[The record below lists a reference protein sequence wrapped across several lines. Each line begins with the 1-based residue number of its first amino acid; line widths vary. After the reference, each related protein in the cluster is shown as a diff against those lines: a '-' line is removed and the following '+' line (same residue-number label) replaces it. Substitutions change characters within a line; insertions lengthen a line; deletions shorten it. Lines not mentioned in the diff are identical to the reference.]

1 MSMHKDVRVLI
12 VEDSPT
18 FSQLISKMLV
28 GLGYT
33 IAGNATDGQQ
43 AIELTK
49 SLRPDVILMDVGLP
63 TMDGIQATQHIQA
76 SCPTPVV
83 VLTAHEPMDLVGQAS
98 EAGAGA
104 YLIKPPKAPE
114 VERAIT
120 IAMARFADM
129 LELRR
134 LNAELETRNQELQEA
149 LIKVKTLSGLLPICA
164 SCKKIRDDQGYW
176 QQVEVY
182 IREHSDAEFSHGLC
196 PDCARKLYPELY
208 EDEWTDE

>member
-1 MSMHKDVRVLI
+1 M
-12 VEDSPT
+12 
-18 FSQLISKMLV
+18 
-28 GLGYT
+28 
-33 IAGNATDGQQ
+33 
-43 AIELTK
+43 
-49 SLRPDVILMDVGLP
+49 
-63 TMDGIQATQHIQA
+63 
-76 SCPTPVV
+76 
-83 VLTAHEPMDLVGQAS
+83 MDLVGQAS

-134 LNAELETRNQELQEA
+134 LNAELETRNNELQEA

-176 QQVEVY
+176 LQVEVY

-196 PDCARKLYPELY
+196 PDCARELYPELY
-208 EDEWTDE
+208 EDELTDE